1 MKNATAVK
9 ERPILFS
16 GPMIRAIL
24 RDRKTQTRRAV
35 NPQPWL
41 EPDGA
46 LGWRSKGD
54 YIEWNNGRG
63 DLSPY
68 GVPGDRFWVRETWCP
83 LDAPDHFADP
93 SKPKDFMIYGRRN
106 GAAYRAECNDAEGER
121 CRKEL
126 GYRWRP
132 SIFMPRWA
140 SRITLEITEV
150 RVQRVQE
157 TSEEDAR
164 AEGVDITTGRID
176 AIANCETEPK
186 NLREVYGRLW
196 DFLNAKSGY
205 SWASDPWVWVIGFK
219 RVTI

>member
-16 GPMIRAIL
+16 APMVCAIL
-24 RDRKTQTRRAV
+24 EDKKTQTRRAV

-68 GVPGDRFWVRETWCP
+68 GVPGDRLWVRETWHHE
-83 LDAPDHFADP
+83 DASCFDP
-93 SKPKDFMIYGRRN
+93 KCGQPTHIF
-106 GAAYRAECNDAEGER
+106 YRVTEPYPESI
-121 CRKEL
+121 
-126 GYRWRP
+126 RWRP

-140 SRITLEITEV
+140 SRITLEITDV

-157 TSEEDAR
+157 ISYEDQL
-164 AEGVDITTGRID
+164 AEGF
-176 AIANCETEPK
+176 
-186 NLREVYGRLW
+186 EVGHPAGPLHW
-196 DFLNAKSGY
+196 FQGLFDFLNKKRGY
-205 SWASDPWVWVIGFK
+205 SWASDPWVWVIEF
-219 RVTI
+219 RRITI

>member
-35 NPQPWL
+35 NPQPWQ
-41 EPDGA
+41 EPDGE
-46 LGWRSKGD
+46 LGWSSGGG
-54 YIEWNNGRG
+54 YVEWNNGRE

-68 GVPGDRFWVRETWCP
+68 EVGTRLWVRETWHQHYAGGV
-83 LDAPDHFADP
+83 LG
-93 SKPKDFMIYGRRN
+93 GRPC
-106 GAAYRAECNDAEGER
+106 YRADESCKAPEVVLPW
-121 CRKEL
+121 K
-126 GYRWRP
+126 P

-157 TSEEDAR
+157 ISPDDIV
-164 AEGVDITTGRID
+164 AEGI
-176 AIANCETEPK
+176 PK
-186 NLREVYGRLW
+186 H
-196 DFLNAKSGY
+196 LNADTEY
-205 SWASDPWVWVIGFK
+205 I
-219 RVTI
+219 RL

>member
-1 MKNATAVK
+1 MINETAVK
-9 ERPILFS
+9 ERPILF
-16 GPMIRAIL
+16 GAPMVCAIL
-24 RDRKTQTRRAV
+24 EDKKTQTRRVV

-41 EPDGA
+41 EPDGE
-46 LGWRSKGD
+46 LGWSSGGG
-54 YIEWNNGRG
+54 YVEWNNGRE

-68 GVPGDRFWVRETWCP
+68 EVGTRLWVRETWCP

-157 TSEEDAR
+157 ISPDDIV
-164 AEGVDITTGRID
+164 AEGIPKHLNAD
-176 AIANCETEPK
+176 TE
-186 NLREVYGRLW
+186 YIRLW
-196 DFLNAKSGY
+196 DFLNAKRGLG
-205 SWASDPWVWVIGFK
+205 WDKNPWVWAIAFR
-219 RVTI
+219 RVQP

>member
-68 GVPGDRFWVRETWCP
+68 GVPGDRLWVRETWHHE
-83 LDAPDHFADP
+83 DASCFDP
-93 SKPKDFMIYGRRN
+93 KCGQPTHIF
-106 GAAYRAECNDAEGER
+106 YRVTEPYPESI
-121 CRKEL
+121 
-126 GYRWRP
+126 RWRP

-140 SRITLEITEV
+140 SRITLEITDV

-157 TSEEDAR
+157 ISYEDQL
-164 AEGVDITTGRID
+164 AEGF
-176 AIANCETEPK
+176 
-186 NLREVYGRLW
+186 EVGHPAGPLHW
-196 DFLNAKSGY
+196 FQGLFDFLNKKRGY
-205 SWASDPWVWVIGFK
+205 SWASDPWVWVIEF
-219 RVTI
+219 RRITI

>member
-35 NPQPWL
+35 NPQPWQ

-68 GVPGDRFWVRETWCP
+68 GVPGDRLWVRETWVPTSSEKSCVYRT
-83 LDAPDHFADP
+83 DFTDRIGHFWPSIAADP
-93 SKPKDFMIYGRRN
+93 KDVTW
-106 GAAYRAECNDAEGER
+106 
-121 CRKEL
+121 K
-126 GYRWRP
+126 P

-157 TSEEDAR
+157 ISPDDIV
-164 AEGVDITTGRID
+164 AEGIPKHLNAD
-176 AIANCETEPK
+176 TE
-186 NLREVYGRLW
+186 YIRLW
-196 DFLNAKSGY
+196 DFLNAKRGY
-205 SWASDPWVWVIGFK
+205 SWASNPWVWAIGFK